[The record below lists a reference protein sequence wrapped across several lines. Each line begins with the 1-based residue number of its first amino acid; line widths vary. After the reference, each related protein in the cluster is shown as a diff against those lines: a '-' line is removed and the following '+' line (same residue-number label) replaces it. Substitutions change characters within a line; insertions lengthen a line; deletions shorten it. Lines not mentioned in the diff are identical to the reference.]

1 MRKSKKLLIIG
12 IDGGTWRILK
22 PAIDK
27 GYMPFLKSQVE
38 NGASGI
44 LESTMPSNSATAW
57 SSFQTGLNPSKHC
70 VFDFVAWDKKT
81 KRKQL
86 VSSQFLRRTIW
97 DAVSDAGR
105 RVGVV
110 NVPMTYPPKPING
123 YMITGILTP
132 SLMSNFT
139 YPPKLKFELFKA
151 VPDYHI
157 FNLDNIEKNSPHG
170 RFKFKVFIHHM
181 IASLENRSKAAQ
193 FIIEKGPL
201 DVFMVHFQA
210 VDVIQHVLWCFLD
223 ENHPLYDQKKQNY
236 IFEYFY
242 GQLDQKIQEVHDSFS
257 RMTHGEFLTLIV
269 SDHGFQIHKKRFN
282 LGNWLYQ
289 DGFFKL
295 NAKALQKPWFV
306 RWIKKLDVFKLYR
319 HHVLQNL
326 RSKVARPSQQ
336 NRKDPFYWNISRT
349 YPVGTCNEG
358 FIYLLEEEFKR
369 EETIAELIKKLSA
382 IKDPEDGTPVA
393 SHIYRKEE
401 IFSGKYLDLM
411 PDLILEPSDGYSFT
425 GPYQPNAGL
434 FHIVNIK
441 DDFHIGK
448 HHKDGILVVVGEAVK
463 QQDKIR
469 AQIIDIVPTILYYL
483 KLRIP
488 RYADG
493 RVLKELFTENI

>member
-1 MRKSKKLLIIG
+1 MIQSKKVLIIG
-12 IDGGTWRILK
+12 IDGGTWSILK

-27 GYMPFLKSQVE
+27 GYMPCLKSQVE

-44 LESTMPSNSATAW
+44 LESTMPVNSATAW
-57 SSFQTGLNPSKHC
+57 SSFQTGLNPRKHC
-70 VFDFVAWDKKT
+70 VFDFIAWDKKT
-81 KRKQL
+81 KKKQL

-97 DAVSDAGR
+97 EAISDAGR

-139 YPPKLKFELFKA
+139 YPPKLKIELLKA

-157 FNLDNIEKNSPHG
+157 INLENIEKNFPHG
-170 RFKFKVFIHHM
+170 RFKFKAFIHHM
-181 IASLENRSKAAQ
+181 ITSLENRSKAAQ

-210 VDVIQHVLWCFLD
+210 VDVIQHVLWCYLE

-242 GQLDQKIQEVHDSFS
+242 GQLDQKIQEVRESFS
-257 RMTHGEFLTLIV
+257 RMTHGGFLTLIV
-269 SDHGFQIHKKRFN
+269 SDHGFQTHKKRFN

-289 DGFFKL
+289 NGYFKL
-295 NAKALQKPWFV
+295 NAKAFQRPWFV
-306 RWIKKLDVFKLYR
+306 RLLKKVDVFKLYR

-326 RSKVARPSQQ
+326 RSKVARPSQKD
-336 NRKDPFYWNISRT
+336 RKSPFYWKISRT
-349 YPVGTCNEG
+349 YSVGTCNEG
-358 FIYLLEEEFKR
+358 FIYLLEEEFNRKA
-369 EETIAELIKKLSA
+369 TIAELIKKLST
-382 IKDPEDGTPVA
+382 IKDPGDGTPVA
-393 SHIYRKEE
+393 SHIYCKEE

-411 PDLILEPSDGYSFT
+411 PDLILEPSNGYSFT
-425 GPYQPNAGL
+425 GPYQPHAGL

-448 HHKDGILVVVGEAVK
+448 HHRDGILVTVGEAIK
-463 QQDKIR
+463 RQDKIR
-469 AQIIDIVPTILYYL
+469 AQIIDIAPTILSYL

-488 RYADG
+488 RYTDG
-493 RVLKELFTENI
+493 HVLKELFTENI